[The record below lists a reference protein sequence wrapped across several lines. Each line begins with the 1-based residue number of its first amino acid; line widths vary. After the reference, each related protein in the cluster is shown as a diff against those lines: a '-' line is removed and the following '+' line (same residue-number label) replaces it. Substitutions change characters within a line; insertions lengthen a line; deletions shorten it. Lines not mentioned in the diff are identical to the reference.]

1 MKKGLL
7 VLMTLAAAV
16 ALSGCGGGVLGKVQ
30 EFGGGLAERQC
41 SKTDERRQVE
51 RLVSFAALDGKASVK
66 VCCPGSECY
75 ARSKEAARAAVQ
87 VFNDLQSGDYAA
99 ASGRILE
106 AAAKVGIQPGAA
118 VDASGCFNKDGWRV
132 CPPRAPPQRE

>member
-16 ALSGCGGGVLGKVQ
+16 ALSGCAALEQVQ
-30 EFGGGLAERQC
+30 EFGGALAERQC
-41 SKTDERRQVE
+41 KKTDERRQVE

-99 ASGRILE
+99 ASGRILD